1 MNEKNEN
8 RLILDPPCKFRKP
21 VRFIDE
27 PLKYYCERGG
37 ISCKECKARG
47 LGYEPMERATEMK
60 ERQNKEAAQ
69 RIGFR
74 IGQMIVYYSFSVLF
88 LAALSVLF
96 GRRIALLKIL
106 FFVAVFDFLHE
117 FHNFCFKNP
126 HQEKK

>member
-1 MNEKNEN
+1 MNKKNEN

-27 PLKYYCERGG
+27 PLKYYCEKGG
-37 ISCKECKARG
+37 ISCKECKTRS

-60 ERQNKEAAQ
+60 ERKNKEAAQ

-88 LAALSVLF
+88 LAALSVLL
-96 GRRIALLKIL
+96 GRRISLLRIL
-106 FFVAVFDFLHE
+106 LFVAIFDFLHE

-126 HQEKK
+126 CQEKK